1 MQMRFAVS
9 QLAGRVSMEPASYPF
24 AADSWPERL
33 CNCGRTA
40 STLHLGYGL
49 EMRALGFA
57 SHAALW
63 IRELLLPNGFLL
75 RRELVQDSVSH
86 VDHFLIYRAVFGD
99 CVRQRYGDNLIC
111 AQSGH
116 AAELATVHHINRA

>member
-1 MQMRFAVS
+1 MLDGS
-9 QLAGRVSMEPASYPF
+9 KGRPLLGRHPA
-24 AADSWPERL
+24 
-33 CNCGRTA
+33 
-40 STLHLGYGL
+40 LGYGL

-86 VDHFLIYRAVFGD
+86 VAHFLSSRAVLAD
-99 CVRQRYGDNLIC
+99 CRRERYRHNLIC
-111 AQSGH
+111 SQSGQ
-116 AAELATVHHINRA
+116 AAELGTVQHDNFAQAVA

>member
-1 MQMRFAVS
+1 M
-9 QLAGRVSMEPASYPF
+9 
-24 AADSWPERL
+24 
-33 CNCGRTA
+33 
-40 STLHLGYGL
+40 GL

-86 VDHFLIYRAVFGD
+86 VDHFLIYRALFGD
-99 CVRQRYGDNLIC
+99 CLRQPYGDNLIC

-116 AAELATVHHINRA
+116 AAKLATVHHINCAQSVARGRHGIDGAGSAAALDVSENDGACFDASAMLDFTSKSV

>member
-1 MQMRFAVS
+1 
-9 QLAGRVSMEPASYPF
+9 
-24 AADSWPERL
+24 
-33 CNCGRTA
+33 
-40 STLHLGYGL
+40 
-49 EMRALGFA
+49 MRALGFA

-116 AAELATVHHINRA
+116 AAELATVHHLNRAQSVTPCTHPIEVAGCAAAVGVSETHWACVD